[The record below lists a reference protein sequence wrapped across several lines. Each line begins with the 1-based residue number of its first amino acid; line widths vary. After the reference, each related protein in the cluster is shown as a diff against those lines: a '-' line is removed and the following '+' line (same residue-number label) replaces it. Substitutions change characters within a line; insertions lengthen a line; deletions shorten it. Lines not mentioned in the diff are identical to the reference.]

1 MVTDQPNS
9 LDRMFN
15 VVLIQFQIR
24 SVLSIVPSKENDGS
38 TYRCTVWNRALGQS
52 RKFEA
57 STDIFVNC
65 EFKDNY

>member
-1 MVTDQPNS
+1 MSRITSNAP
-9 LDRMFN
+9 FPHP
-15 VVLIQFQIR
+15 R

-38 TYRCTVWNRALGQS
+38 TYRCTIWNRALGQS

-65 EFKDNY
+65 ECQIS

>member
-1 MVTDQPNS
+1 
-9 LDRMFN
+9 MFF
-15 VVLIQFQIR
+15 LFQFQIR

-65 EFKDNY
+65 EFKDDYRSHLNNGGQLHF